1 MEQKK
6 KRFVKLRLN
15 FVIKKTISYP
25 IKKKIFGIF
34 KLGNNQKFFFTYCRC
49 AEKTF
54 KFSAVNKS

>member
-6 KRFVKLRLN
+6 KTFCKAKAEFCN
-15 FVIKKTISYP
+15 QENNIIS
-25 IKKKIFGIF
+25 GIF